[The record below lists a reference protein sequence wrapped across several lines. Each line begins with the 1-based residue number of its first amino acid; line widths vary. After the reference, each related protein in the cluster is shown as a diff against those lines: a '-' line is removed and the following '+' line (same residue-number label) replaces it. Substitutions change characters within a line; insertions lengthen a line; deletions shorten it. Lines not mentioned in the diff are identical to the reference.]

1 MSDLANQMDI
11 FPGRLAVVDLLFSW
25 PPNGGADVDL
35 YHVAKALAGLHVQ
48 VKVFVLQFGGMP
60 GRGQVD
66 PAEMPFPVE
75 VVRAPGNTHHHHSV
89 TRAVRAA
96 VDDWKPDVVWLSH
109 GYALKPHVA
118 LALAHYPLIGRYYA
132 HEMLCARNAL
142 RYKHDQPCPFDFFSS
157 PEACRP
163 CALEHLRNEIQ
174 RCQHQ
179 AWTQDYL
186 IAEAYTKEYH
196 ATARKALEAMTRI
209 VVSNEELKQELG
221 VLRDKTVVIPGGI
234 DADIPFCATEPESPL
249 KTIFISGRVDDPV
262 KGLQVVLD
270 ANALLRQKRSDFR
283 VVATHFD
290 QRVSEGN
297 FVATGWLSHEEAIR
311 QVARADICVVPSL
324 WKEPFGLVAL
334 EAMTAGKPVCASDT
348 GGLRD
353 IVVHG
358 ETGYLFPPGDSKA
371 LAGYLEMLLDDA
383 ALRTTLGGA
392 GRERALSMFA
402 WENVIKTHYLP
413 LLGQIMESREVK
425 KRSTGS

>member
-1 MSDLANQMDI
+1 MNQMDI
-11 FPGRLAVVDLLFSW
+11 FPGRLAMVDLLFSW

-35 YHVAKALAGLHVQ
+35 YHVAKALAELHVQ
-48 VKVFVLQFGGMP
+48 VKVFVLQFGDMP
-60 GRGQVD
+60 GRGQAN
-66 PAEMPFPVE
+66 PADMPFPME
-75 VVRAPGNTHHHHSV
+75 VVRVPGNTHQRHTV
-89 TRAVRAA
+89 TRAIRAA
-96 VDDWKPDVVWLSH
+96 VDNWKPDMVWLSH

-142 RYKHDQPCPFDFFSS
+142 RYKNNQPCPCDFFSS
-157 PEACRP
+157 PDVCRF
-163 CALEHLRNEIQ
+163 CALEYLRNEIR

-179 AWTQDYL
+179 AWKQDYL
-186 IAEAYTKEYH
+186 IAEAYKKEYP

-209 VVSNEELKQELG
+209 VVSNDELKQELG
-221 VLRDKTVVIPGGI
+221 VFRDKTIVIPGGI
-234 DADIPFCATEPESPL
+234 DGDISFCALEPESPL

-270 ANALLRQKRSDFR
+270 ANTLLRQKRSDFR

-290 QRVSEGN
+290 QRLSEGN

-311 QVARADICVVPSL
+311 QVTQADICVVPSL
-324 WKEPFGLVAL
+324 WREPFGLVAL
-334 EAMTAGKPVCASDT
+334 EAMMAGKPVCASDT

-353 IVVHG
+353 IVVRG
-358 ETGYLFPPGDSKA
+358 ETGYLFPPGDSKM

-383 ALRTTLGGA
+383 ALRTTLGCA
-392 GRERALSMFA
+392 GRERARFRFT

-413 LLGQIMESREVK
+413 LLGQIMENRKAK
-425 KRSTGS
+425 KGTQVHE